1 MFKSIIAA
9 AAITLPAI
17 SAFAAAEAYTIDK
30 VHSAV
35 LFKAHHMGA
44 GYTWGQFTDISGTV
58 NVDKANPAASSID
71 VTIKADSI
79 TTHDEKRDQH
89 LKGPDFFNTKQFPTI
104 TFKSKS
110 VTKVDDKTSNVT
122 GDLTL
127 HGVTKPV
134 TAKVVF
140 TGEGKLPNGTA
151 AVGYEATLTIKRS
164 EFGITYMPSPV
175 PADDEIPLIIA
186 IEADKK

>member
-1 MFKSIIAA
+1 MFKSILAA
-9 AAITLPAI
+9 LAVSLPAV
-17 SAFAAAEAYTIDK
+17 SVLAAPEAYTVDK

-35 LFKAHHMGA
+35 IWKVHHLGA
-44 GYTWGQFTDISGTV
+44 GNTYGLFTDISGTL
-58 NVDKANPAASSID
+58 NVDPANPAASSID
-71 VTIKADSI
+71 VIIKADSI

-110 VTKVDDKTSNVT
+110 VTKVDDKNATVA

-134 TAKVVF
+134 TAKVAYL
-140 TGEGKLPNGTA
+140 GSGKLPNGTA
-151 AVGYEATLTIKRS
+151 NIGYEATLSIKRS
-164 EFGITYMPSPV
+164 DFGMAYMVGATGIEDEV
-175 PADDEIPLIIA
+175 PLTIA
-186 IEADKK
+186 IEADKR